1 MSEREPETRRGTSD
15 TPAAPAQARR
25 PAGGEDEGGRGS
37 AWRDVERLL
46 ERKRLRE
53 RLRDV
58 FDEDLPELDLPDDI

>member
-1 MSEREPETRRGTSD
+1 MSDRERETSRGAGD
-15 TPAAPAQARR
+15 APASPADGSR
-25 PAGGEDEGGRGS
+25 PAGEDEGGRSG

-58 FDEDLPELDLPDDI
+58 FDEELPDLDLPEDI